1 MDEKYKL
8 LDGKTIK
15 DVELTEDGEEITI
28 AFTDNTYLWME
39 ITEYGDDS
47 KLEVVLFDE
56 NDEIIEIIQEG
67 YKRSRR
73 DFI

>member
-1 MDEKYKL
+1 MDEKYRL

-15 DVELTEDGEEITI
+15 DIELTEDGEEITI